1 MALEPAMY
9 EKLKEGAGRIES
21 RVLGY
26 LDRQIQTILHSQQP
40 EHEKINFYNSTLQ
53 KVVQHEKKTANSKPQ
68 ATEDRLLVDFEQQ
81 MQNIL
86 HSQKLPSEKMLLYN
100 NIFGKSKVYE
110 QKQRTRRVQ
119 KKEKLPKK

>member
-1 MALEPAMY
+1 MY

-68 ATEDRLLVDFEQQ
+68 ATKDRLLVDFEQQ

-86 HSQKLPSEKMLLYN
+86 HSQKLPSEKMLFYN

>member
-1 MALEPAMY
+1 
-9 EKLKEGAGRIES
+9 
-21 RVLGY
+21 
-26 LDRQIQTILHSQQP
+26 
-40 EHEKINFYNSTLQ
+40 
-53 KVVQHEKKTANSKPQ
+53 
-68 ATEDRLLVDFEQQ
+68 

-86 HSQKLPSEKMLLYN
+86 HFQKLPSEKMLLYN